1 MLWLLAITFA
11 AKARRETVKDL
22 GILQVLLALAVGP
35 NIIYGRHSPAS
46 HRYLGKIAQVTE
58 KLKIAPSL
66 RFPNPDPAPTNPANS
81 KLYLAKDGFTSVIQL
96 FAQNQPLLHFTQ
108 ARPALQIH
116 QSARALNNPFLAR
129 KHSLR
134 VHGLTERLGLSET
147 LRSRFKRKYGGIGN
161 NVQRIDGFASGF

>member
-1 MLWLLAITFA
+1 MSWLSAIAFA

-35 NIIYGRHSPAS
+35 NMFQTWYNNHLFYK
-46 HRYLGKIAQVTE
+46 YLGKIAQVTE

-66 RFPNPDPAPTNPANS
+66 RLPNPDPAPTDPAS
-81 KLYLAKDGFTSVIQL
+81 SRLYLARDGFTSVAQL

-116 QSARALNNPFLAR
+116 QSARASKNPFSAR
-129 KHSLR
+129 KHSLK
-134 VHGLTERLGLSET
+134 VHET
-147 LRSRFKRKYGGIGN
+147 LRSRLKRKYGVTGN
-161 NVQRIDGFASGF
+161 DVQRTDGFASGS